1 MPIPS
6 SALLAACLSALM
18 LLAPTPSIA
27 DEEDRPRTIS
37 VTGTGKVAVEP
48 DMVMMSAGVITEA
61 ETARE
66 ALSENTAQ
74 TAAMIEA
81 LKAAGIEARDLQT
94 SNVSISPVWSNRRYQ
109 NNGNNEPP
117 RIVAY
122 QVRNTVSVRI
132 RALETT
138 GEILDTVVT
147 EGGNQISGPHFGL
160 IEPEPHQDE
169 ARKKAVADARR
180 KAGIIAEA
188 AGVTLAEIISIDEGG
203 IGGIPIPHGR
213 TMAAVVEAAPVP
225 IEAGGLD
232 ITASVSVVWK
242 ITD

>member
-6 SALLAACLSALM
+6 AALLAACLSALM

-27 DEEDRPRTIS
+27 DEEDRSRTIS

-94 SNVSISPVWSNRRYQ
+94 SNVSISPVWSDRRYQ

-169 ARKKAVADARR
+169 ARKKAVADAHR
-180 KAGIIAEA
+180 KAGII
-188 AGVTLAEIISIDEGG
+188 T
-203 IGGIPIPHGR
+203 
-213 TMAAVVEAAPVP
+213 
-225 IEAGGLD
+225 
-232 ITASVSVVWK
+232 
-242 ITD
+242 